1 MAAGSK
7 SGLGKIVDGRE
18 RHKEMEEYEEKMAHK
33 TKSSHLFDASHH
45 LAAAGQG
52 QTAYEIDLF
61 HLFDTDGR

>member
-1 MAAGSK
+1 M
-7 SGLGKIVDGRE
+7 DGRE